1 MAEKG
6 LGLSLGRKETE
17 DWEGRYRGIRAGTR
31 EASCL
36 KLPGEVFSG
45 ETTPVITHK
54 FKRVLEEIVASSP
67 WGPSRWVSGDGD
79 RG

>member
-1 MAEKG
+1 MGGLRVEGGGMAEKG

-36 KLPGEVFSG
+36 ERSS
-45 ETTPVITHK
+45 
-54 FKRVLEEIVASSP
+54 LEKQ
-67 WGPSRWVSGDGD
+67 RQ
-79 RG
+79 